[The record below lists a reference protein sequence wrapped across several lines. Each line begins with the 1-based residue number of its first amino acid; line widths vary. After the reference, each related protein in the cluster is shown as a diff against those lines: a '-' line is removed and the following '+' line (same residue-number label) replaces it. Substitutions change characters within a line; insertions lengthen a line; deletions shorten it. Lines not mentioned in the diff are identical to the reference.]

1 MNRPLIV
8 AILIVCAAVPAAAQ
22 KKKDKRGFVW
32 DDRPTIV
39 FGKDVSV
46 AVTGRALVEWRW
58 FDPDIGEDLFA
69 LRAARLGLKGDL
81 TKHFDWEIEREIGAG
96 NLEKG
101 QSRIEFGNWKDV
113 NVRWKTFDAV
123 RVKAGRFKMPF
134 GMEQNTGVSEL
145 DFAYRSLGSQS
156 IAPGRDTGVMASGEL
171 GRLGYEAGIFDDDGD
186 NAESSE
192 AQFVEEGQDLHN
204 VGPSFAVR
212 VTGDLFRAIPGVGR
226 LRSANVGIAYTNS
239 DVPEGLNSLRG
250 QTFWGTEDFFERVY
264 VKGRRQRFG
273 AQFDWTPGP
282 TSLRAEWMQSRE
294 QRNEQSNRNE
304 DLSDF
309 IGQAWYVAGT
319 WFVTGE
325 GKDGSVKARHA
336 LLKGGPGAIELAIRY
351 EQLGFES
358 ASKSGTSFTNPRAQY
373 LTPNTD
379 SVWTLGV
386 NWIMTKWTRVIV
398 NAIHEDFEDET
409 RTAAPGTRSFW
420 SGLVRLNIVF

>member
-1 MNRPLIV
+1 MKRPLIV
-8 AILIVCAAVPAAAQ
+8 AILIAFAAVPAAAQ
-22 KKKDKRGFVW
+22 NKGKRGFVW

-39 FGKDVSV
+39 FGKDVKV

-81 TKHFDWEIEREIGAG
+81 TKHIDWEIEREIGAG

-101 QSRIEFGNWKDV
+101 QSRIEFGKWKDV
-113 NVRWKTFDAV
+113 NVRWKTFDAM

-145 DFAYRSLGSQS
+145 DFAYRALGSQS
-156 IAPGRDTGVMASGEL
+156 IAPGRDTGVMASGSL

-192 AQFVEEGQDLHN
+192 AQFVEEGHDLNN
-204 VGPSFAVR
+204 VGPSYAVR

-226 LRSANVGIAYTNS
+226 LRSANLGIAYTNS

-250 QTFWGTEDFFERVY
+250 QSFFGTANFFERVY
-264 VKGRRQRFG
+264 VKGRRQRLG
-273 AQFDWTPGP
+273 AQFDWSPGP
-282 TSLRAEWMQSRE
+282 ASLRAEWMQSRE

-309 IGQAWYVAGT
+309 IGNAWYVAGT

-325 GKDGSVKARHA
+325 GKDDNVKARHA
-336 LLKGGPGAIELAIRY
+336 VLKGGPGAIELAIRY

-358 ASKSGTSFTNPRAQY
+358 ASKSGTSFTNPRAQH

-379 SVWTLGV
+379 SVLTFGV
-386 NWIMTKWTRVIV
+386 NWITTRWTRVIV
-398 NAIHEDFEDET
+398 NAIHEDFEDAQ
-409 RTAAPGTRSFW
+409 RTPEPGTTSFW
-420 SGLVRLNIVF
+420 SGLVRLNVVF